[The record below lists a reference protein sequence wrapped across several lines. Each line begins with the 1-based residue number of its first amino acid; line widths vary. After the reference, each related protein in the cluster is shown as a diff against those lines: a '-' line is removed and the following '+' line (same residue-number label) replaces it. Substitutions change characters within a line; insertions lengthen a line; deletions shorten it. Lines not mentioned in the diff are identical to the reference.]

1 MEGEQGTQ
9 QEIYRLV
16 KENNRMLHKMRRNA
30 FIGGIIKFLLYAVL
44 LVALPRWLYSTYLAP
59 IVESMTETMQQIQGA
74 GAQTQTQFEKL
85 QEALKQFDLA
95 EYFQQ

>member
-44 LVALPRWLYSTYLAP
+44 LVALPLWLYSTYLAP